1 MRKRAAIGMA
11 IIFLAGI
18 VFHLLVLSGI
28 VPYQMV
34 WGGRL
39 RSSSEMLWFEVVSV
53 GLNFG
58 FLVVALAE
66 SGVLMIRRS
75 GKVLKIIVWMMVGV
89 FFVNTIGN
97 IVSTNSMEKM
107 IFTPVTVLLA
117 VLSLVLA
124 VSKK

>member
-1 MRKRAAIGMA
+1 MV

-28 VPYQMV
+28 VSYQMV

-66 SGVLMIRRS
+66 SGVLMIRGS
-75 GKVLKIIVWMMVGV
+75 GKVLKIIVWVMVGV
-89 FFVNTIGN
+89 FCVKIIGN
-97 IVSTNSMEKM
+97 IASINSAEKM
-107 IFTPVTVLLA
+107 IFTPVTGLLA
-117 VLSLVLA
+117 VLSFVLA